1 MHALM
6 FDCGY
11 PTKVVISMTRATAF
25 TAIAVAALVAIAFRF
40 APGTLTVRVQRS
52 GSESAVT
59 LRVRPSSLSDLQAS
73 TASALG
79 LRSVA
84 TLYDAASGT
93 ALADVGAVVACL
105 LEP

>member
-1 MHALM
+1 
-6 FDCGY
+6 
-11 PTKVVISMTRATAF
+11 MTRATAF

-84 TLYDAASGT
+84 TL
-93 ALADVGAVVACL
+93 
-105 LEP
+105 